1 MSAHDNFHEHQRS
14 IVGVKRRKYKQ
25 REEKP
30 SKEKKLSKKQMAK
43 LQRKKEQLEERQEQ
57 QHQQQQLQ
65 QQQQPL
71 EDGELDWED
80 QMMLM
85 KYGSVDGGDELDSS
99 GKPHSPG
106 TTRRYRKKALLA
118 KTPEMM
124 AMRRRKL
131 WQLMAK
137 KELGKVQRSKANNHK
152 EQLTGCKRVATMCM
166 KIFRQKAMQSQKN
179 MKETVWRAKRLTREM
194 QGYWKRYDRVER
206 ETRRRMEKEAEEQ
219 RKVCSENYVF
229 FIFKLQFYIS
239 SMTSNWWKQNGNR
252 EN

>member
-1 MSAHDNFHEHQRS
+1 
-14 IVGVKRRKYKQ
+14 
-25 REEKP
+25 
-30 SKEKKLSKKQMAK
+30 MAK
-43 LQRKKEQLEERQEQ
+43 LQRKRDLLEER
-57 QHQQQQLQ
+57 QLQ
-65 QQQQPL
+65 QQQQQHQLQL

-80 QMMLM
+80 QIMLM
-85 KYGSVDGGDELDSS
+85 KYGGGGGADGGDDLDSS
-99 GKPHSPG
+99 GKPVSPG
-106 TTRRYRKKALLA
+106 GTRRYRKKALLA

-124 AMRRRKL
+124 ALRRRKL

-219 RKVCSENYVF
+219 RKVC
-229 FIFKLQFYIS
+229 
-239 SMTSNWWKQNGNR
+239 
-252 EN
+252 